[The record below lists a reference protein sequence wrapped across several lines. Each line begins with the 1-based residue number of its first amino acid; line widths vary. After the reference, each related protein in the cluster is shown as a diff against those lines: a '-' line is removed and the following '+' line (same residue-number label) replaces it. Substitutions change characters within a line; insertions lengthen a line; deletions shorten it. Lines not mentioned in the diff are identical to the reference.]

1 MLTIYGN
8 PLSTCTRKVLCL
20 LAEKNAPFEFS
31 LIDFHQGRAQEACP
45 SWCRQ
50 PFGQVP
56 AIDHDGF
63 ELF

>member
-31 LIDFHQGRAQEACP
+31 LIDFHQGRAQEACLP
-45 SWCRQ
+45 GEAALRAGSGHR
-50 PFGQVP
+50 P
-56 AIDHDGF
+56 
-63 ELF
+63 